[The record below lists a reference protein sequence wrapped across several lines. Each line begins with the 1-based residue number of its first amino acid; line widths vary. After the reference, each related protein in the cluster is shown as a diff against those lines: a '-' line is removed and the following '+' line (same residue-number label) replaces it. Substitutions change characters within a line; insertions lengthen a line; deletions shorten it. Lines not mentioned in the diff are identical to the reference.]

1 MEWRR
6 LPGERT
12 HHRRRAGRGKHW
24 RHSLVRWHRDSV
36 RALPWSREPRRSGR
50 SAKREARTR
59 TTEREFEEKLPARS
73 AWTVVPSCAAG
84 GACSGPAR
92 AVKGYTAGRSG
103 AELAARRAASG
114 PRARA
119 ESVCQWRGLSCTLLY
134 SGEVCPSETRESNK
148 FIDVVARGPPRYE
161 VRTVG
166 LRGCGTTCQVV
177 LVGCACAF
185 GSVVAPGP
193 RPACRATDSDRRRGC
208 RVKAGKSADHFSA
221 S

>member
-148 FIDVVARGPPRYE
+148 FIDVVAARATPSTKYE
-161 VRTVG
+161 RW
-166 LRGCGTTCQVV
+166 GCAVVAQLVKLCLWVV
-177 LVGCACAF
+177 LVR
-185 GSVVAPGP
+185 SVRLWPQAPAP
-193 RPACRATDSDRRRGC
+193 RAVPLTLSLTGGAGRG
-208 RVKAGKSADHFSA
+208 
-221 S
+221 